1 MPLSLPVGLDLKEQ
15 WTHILLLE
23 VRPVCSRCTLS
34 AAECNYAITLVWED
48 DSVSAGKSHGRA
60 GTWSKAQADGQ
71 TSRYSNGQSLPPPT
85 QSQQFL
91 YGTCAGAFLNTT
103 ASDIQNWLSQTQNS
117 GRQWASIPAQIASAA
132 VKIGHSASSASC
144 FSSLCDNISLRSVG
158 TDKMLLDYYHS
169 VVSVDETLVRPDDE
183 NDPRQYIFLQALSSP
198 AVALGILMV
207 TAHLWSQTDAN
218 ISALAS
224 EYRKLVLEVV
234 KKSSD
239 PGDMMLLAVMLCSME
254 VRIDDAGP
262 NDYLADFLT
271 RSSLLVNAGQ
281 CGWSILHSS
290 ETSYK
295 SDKVYQKPA
304 TSMTTSTGF
313 VAGTWCVILSSPKPC
328 FLLKRYLSS
337 TCLLGHRNQIPLNG
351 HRHRIAH

>member
-1 MPLSLPVGLDLKEQ
+1 M
-15 WTHILLLE
+15 
-23 VRPVCSRCTLS
+23 
-34 AAECNYAITLVWED
+34 
-48 DSVSAGKSHGRA
+48 SAGKSHGRA

-71 TSRYSNGQSLPPPT
+71 TSRNSDGHSLPPPT
-85 QSQQFL
+85 QAHQVL

-103 ASDIQNWLSQTQNS
+103 ASDIQNWLSKTQNS

-132 VKIGHSASSASC
+132 VQIGR
-144 FSSLCDNISLRSVG
+144 FSSLCDTISLRSVE
-158 TDKMLLDYYHS
+158 TDKMLFDYYHS
-169 VVSVDETLVRPDDE
+169 VISVDETLVRPDDE

-207 TAHLWSQTDAN
+207 TAHLWSQTDAT

-254 VRIDDAGP
+254 VRMGDAERNG
-262 NDYLADFLT
+262 YLTDFLT
-271 RSSLLVNAGQ
+271 ISSLLVNAGQ
-281 CGWSILHSS
+281 CGWSISHSS

-295 SDKVYQKPA
+295 SDKAYQKPI
-304 TSMTTSTGF
+304 TFMTTSTDF

-328 FLLKRYLSS
+328 FLLKRSLSS
-337 TCLLGHRNQIPLNG
+337 TCLLGHRNRKPLNG
-351 HRHRIAH
+351 HRHRIAHQILPDHRGHRPKIFL